1 MNKVY
6 LGQVG
11 LPSEAVSIILSV
23 DWLLD
28 RLPTFSASTIS
39 NHLDHFSLFLSF
51 ESTTLAWRMQA
62 LSLTT
67 LTRFRIFL
75 FSLLPGSARQSTF
88 WEIPLELALS
98 TTSAR
103 SYFFLV
109 NLYDILSICF
119 AQRGGQFGRISR
131 VRKKLWGTVSSSK
144 NSSKFCQ
151 TSQKGQPPKFPHF
164 LSCLDHTSPLQEE
177 LLRLDK
183 LEQEVPLELMVEKAE
198 AKREEQSWGKT
209 CLENISDSL

>member
-67 LTRFRIFL
+67 LFIISPADQVVQISIFSLARFRTAINVL
-75 FSLLPGSARQSTF
+75 GDSIGAG
-88 WEIPLELALS
+88 IVNHLS
-98 TTSAR
+98 KVI
-103 SYFFLV
+103 FFLV

-131 VRKKLWGTVSSSK
+131 VRKKL
-144 NSSKFCQ
+144 
-151 TSQKGQPPKFPHF
+151 
-164 LSCLDHTSPLQEE
+164 
-177 LLRLDK
+177 
-183 LEQEVPLELMVEKAE
+183 
-198 AKREEQSWGKT
+198 
-209 CLENISDSL
+209 